1 MTGPRSCSSS
11 GAAAPPAPATR
22 SPPRGRGVR
31 RPAVGPLQA
40 GCRFPWGL
48 APGLFAYDESCG
60 AGAGLFPSRDLHRPQ
75 APALPVSALG
85 LPQPALQV
93 CSSTGLTPCTTIVSA
108 MPAADQDDHPTRKA
122 LSRYDDRQPPR
133 THRGDSSRGG
143 DSSLPRDAHPD
154 ARDPRRS
161 SWPSSDYSAEPTT
174 RLKQTREQ
182 AAFSCTG
189 RLSPPRRKP
198 PGAGACPQGGLPDP
212 LRFKG
217 GRTRLAL
224 GGPLR
229 ETRKRRGM
237 LAHAAPSCS
246 ERTDRVGCYSASAP
260 PARRIASVTMPTLVT
275 PAPLAASITSM
286 ISP

>member
-11 GAAAPPAPATR
+11 GAAAPPAPATK

-60 AGAGLFPSRDLHRPQ
+60 AGAGLFPSRGLHRPQ

-133 THRGDSSRGG
+133 THRGDSPRGG

-198 PGAGACPQGGLPDP
+198 PAPVRAPKAGCRILFVSRG
-212 LRFKG
+212 G
-217 GRTRLAL
+217 GRASRWGDRCEKHEKGAACSRMPRLRVPN
-224 GGPLR
+224 G
-229 ETRKRRGM
+229 
-237 LAHAAPSCS
+237 
-246 ERTDRVGCYSASAP
+246 RTVWGAT
-260 PARRIASVTMPTLVT
+260 ARRPRRPGASPR
-275 PAPLAASITSM
+275 
-286 ISP
+286 